1 MGMRN
6 LLATFLAVL
15 AVMQVASASAYW
27 RPAVADSFDWQY
39 GEPIR
44 LTGQTTTI
52 NLDTFDTDRHVLKN
66 LRAQGICP
74 ICCVNVG
81 AWEDWR
87 PDRKRFPADTLGKN
101 YVGWKGERWLGVR
114 RLDLLMPIMKA
125 RFRLCRNKGFAAIEP
140 DNLDGF
146 ENDTGFS
153 ISHADQIRCNRA
165 IAAEA
170 HALGMASVLKNTP
183 SLVADLVNDY
193 DFAILEDC
201 FKWKWCD
208 QFAPFVAQNKVLV
221 SNEYAED
228 GRNPLIHCKSAK
240 RLGIQIAVKRRNLDS
255 WSKRCR

>member
-6 LLATFLAVL
+6 LLAMILAVL
-15 AVMQVASASAYW
+15 AVMQASSANAYW
-27 RPAVADSFDWQY
+27 HPAVTDSFDWQY
-39 GEPIR
+39 AEPR
-44 LTGQTTTI
+44 PLSSQTTTI
-52 NLDTFDTDRHVLKN
+52 NLDTFDIDRRVLQK
-66 LRAQGICP
+66 LRAKGIRP
-74 ICCVNVG
+74 ICYVNVG

-87 PDRKRFPADTLGKN
+87 PDRRHFPAATLGKN
-101 YVGWKGERWLGVR
+101 YVGWKGERWLDVR
-114 RLDLLMPIMKA
+114 RLDALMPIMKA
-125 RFRLCRNKGFAAIEP
+125 RFKLCRDKGFAAIEP

-153 ISHADQIRCNRA
+153 ISRADQIRYNRA

-170 HALGMASVLKNTP
+170 HALGMAIALKNSP
-183 SLVADLVNDY
+183 SLAADLANDC

-208 QFAPFVAQNKVLV
+208 QFAPFIAQNKAVV
-221 SNEYAED
+221 SIEYVEG

-240 RLGIQIAVKRRNLDS
+240 RLGIQIVVKRRNLDS